1 VADIPCPLAAVAS
14 RYGNLPALVTGDTTL
29 AWSRVDGLIQSL
41 AHRLTTEGVR
51 PGERVAVAERN
62 RTGLLLLILADIRVG
77 AVTVLLNPRYPG
89 STLSEM
95 AVQAGCRRQAVWPD
109 QTPNIRL
116 HNLESLMLP
125 THTELADGV
134 DASSAATVTTINS
147 DRPATIIFTSGSSA
161 SPKPALHSFGNHY
174 YSALGSNRS
183 LPVEPGDRWL
193 LSLPLFHVGG
203 LGIIFRCLLGGGT
216 VVFGEHTD
224 DLAYLVGRHQITH
237 LSLVPT
243 QLRRLL
249 DSPGLGRVQSLLK
262 AVLLGGGPIPVSLVR
277 RGTEQGLPV
286 HCTYG
291 LTEMTSQVATAAPEA
306 PASLKVLD
314 YRRLKIDAAGEILV
328 KGETLFLGYS
338 IADRV
343 HCPVDSN
350 GWFHTGDSGA
360 LDRDGGLTVTG
371 RVDNMFISGGEN
383 IQPEQIECA
392 LTAVDGIE
400 DALVVP
406 VESREYGQRPVAFL
420 RCRPGV
426 NLAEADSDLTEEER
440 FRLDHNSLSV
450 ELART
455 LPRFMLPVAY
465 YPWPHGY
472 TQAGIKADRAFFRQ
486 LAARLYRSR
495 K

>member
-1 VADIPCPLAAVAS
+1 MV
-14 RYGNLPALVTGDTTL
+14 R
-29 AWSRVDGLIQSL
+29 SL
-41 AHRLTTEGVR
+41 ADRLTTEGVR
-51 PGERVAVAERN
+51 AGDRVAVAERN
-62 RTGLLLLILADIRVG
+62 RTELLLLILANIRVG
-77 AVTVLLNPRYPG
+77 AVTVLLNPHYPE

-95 AVQAGCRRQAVWPD
+95 AAQAGCRRQAVWPD
-109 QTPNIRL
+109 QTPNVRL

-125 THTELADGV
+125 TRTEPADGV
-134 DASSAATVTTINS
+134 DAFSPATITTLNS
-147 DRPATIIFTSGSSA
+147 DQPATIIFTSGSSA

-203 LGIIFRCLLGGGT
+203 LGILFRCLIGGGA
-216 VVFGEHTD
+216 VVLGEHTD
-224 DLAYLVGRHQITH
+224 DLADQIGHHQITH

-249 DSPGLGRVQSLLK
+249 ASHDLNRAKSSLK
-262 AVLLGGGPIPVSLVR
+262 SVLLGGGPIPSSLVKQAT
-277 RGTEQGLPV
+277 GQGLPV

-291 LTEMTSQVATAAPEA
+291 LTEMSSQVATAAPEA
-306 PASLKVLD
+306 QASLKVLD
-314 YRRLKIDAAGEILV
+314 YRQVRIDAAGEILV
-328 KGETLFLGYS
+328 KGETLFLGYA
-338 IADRV
+338 IAERL

-360 LDRDGGLTVTG
+360 LDRDGCLTVTG
-371 RVDNMFISGGEN
+371 RVDNMFTSGGEN
-383 IQPEQIECA
+383 IQPEQVESA

-406 VESREYGQRPVAFL
+406 VESREYGHRPVAFL

-426 NLAEADSDLTEEER
+426 NMADPDSDLSEEER
-440 FRLDHNSLSV
+440 FGLDHNSLNA
-450 ELART
+450 ELTRS

-472 TQAGIKADRAFFRQ
+472 TQAGIKADRTFFRQ
-486 LAARLYRSR
+486 LAAKLYRSR